1 MASPAKAFEVRA
13 EWSIVDDTCEG
24 NVKRFQYQSSNKN
37 LPESFAGLKTESN
50 RLITGWMNGKK
61 MVVEEI
67 DVLEEKIPDTDDEE
81 EGEPADKKQ
90 KI

>member
-1 MASPAKAFEVRA
+1 MTVCVR
-13 EWSIVDDTCEG
+13 V
-24 NVKRFQYQSSNKN
+24 VQ
-37 LPESFAGLKTESN
+37 
-50 RLITGWMNGKK
+50 